1 MHIVCGR
8 EMKGFGCVIAYKFL
22 IYLLGSRLSR
32 GTSLRMFL
40 GKILKFLANGHE
52 KRLFKF
58 IKVKSLWDY
67 NNSS

>member
-40 GKILKFLANGHE
+40 GKILKYLANSHGT
-52 KRLFKF
+52 RLFKF
-58 IKVKSLWDY
+58 IKVKSL
-67 NNSS
+67 

>member
-1 MHIVCGR
+1 MHIVYGR
-8 EMKGFGCVIAYKFL
+8 EMKGFGCVIACKFL

-58 IKVKSLWDY
+58 IKVKSL
-67 NNSS
+67 

>member
-8 EMKGFGCVIAYKFL
+8 EMKGFDCVIAYKFL